1 LLPHVADP
9 ERRELVAAGLARFER
24 VAPVLPALRRQVLHN
39 DFSRSNIIVDHD
51 DPAFVRGIIDF
62 GDAVHTAVAVDVSTA
77 LVNQLPRQVPDGADT
92 DLFADAR
99 DVLRGYLDVADLTAA
114 ELAAI
119 PYLVMGRVVARALI
133 TLYRAELMPDNARYI
148 LRNTEP
154 GWAQLRWFLR
164 QTDDRLE
171 SILLSEARSIVGHGE
186 PGTSTRPES

>member
-1 LLPHVADP
+1 
-9 ERRELVAAGLARFER
+9 
-24 VAPVLPALRRQVLHN
+24 
-39 DFSRSNIIVDHD
+39 
-51 DPAFVRGIIDF
+51 
-62 GDAVHTAVAVDVSTA
+62 
-77 LVNQLPRQVPDGADT
+77 
-92 DLFADAR
+92 
-99 DVLRGYLDVADLTAA
+99 VLRGYLDVADLTAA